1 MVPSHCTALINQG
14 RAMLSGPAGQSMHA
28 ARVSSSAQDRAQAF
42 CPSSPALSSG
52 IGLTQLTCTDH
63 VSTGM
68 PNQTQ
73 QPQSVVTNGASLE
86 MLFLILTYTG
96 VRRGDTHTNLVSTF
110 GGCAEWKLSSVLA
123 KASV

>member
-1 MVPSHCTALINQG
+1 
-14 RAMLSGPAGQSMHA
+14 MLSGPAGQSMHA

-52 IGLTQLTCTDH
+52 TGLTQLTCTDH
-63 VSTGM
+63 VSTEM
-68 PNQTQ
+68 LNQIQ

-96 VRRGDTHTNLVSTF
+96 VKRGTHTLIWYPLLGAVLT
-110 GGCAEWKLSSVLA
+110 GSSVLFWQKPRFEQA
-123 KASV
+123 